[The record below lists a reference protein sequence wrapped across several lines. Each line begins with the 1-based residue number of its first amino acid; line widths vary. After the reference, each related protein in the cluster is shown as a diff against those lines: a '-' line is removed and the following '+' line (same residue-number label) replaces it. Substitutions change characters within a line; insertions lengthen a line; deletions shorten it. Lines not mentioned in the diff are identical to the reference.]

1 MKTLGSSL
9 YWRKFRNKYKFL
21 NLRKGLDLFN
31 YVTSHPPYLHMIV
44 EVIAVSAYSNYGH
57 EVGILALHLF
67 GVIIF
72 FKIINIL
79 QPAYESYLLFQFY
92 QVFI

>member
-1 MKTLGSSL
+1 
-9 YWRKFRNKYKFL
+9 
-21 NLRKGLDLFN
+21 
-31 YVTSHPPYLHMIV
+31 MIV

-79 QPAYESYLLFQFY
+79 QPTYESYLLFQFY